1 MGRRPKSCR
10 ASCFRRRTLAA
21 EAVLEVAD
29 LWAGYTETSILKG
42 VDLRLVSGTITA
54 VIGANGAGK
63 STLLKALFGMVRV
76 SRGSIRL
83 AGAEI
88 TGASS
93 RERLRRGLVL
103 VPQGRC
109 NFPLMSVRE
118 NLEMGAYLRKDARV
132 SADIDGICER
142 FGVLGAKRKSL
153 AGNLSGGEQQ
163 LLEMGMAL
171 TLSPKLILID
181 EPSLGLAAGMQER
194 VFDAL
199 RELRDAGAAVL
210 LVEQNAVQA
219 LRISDR
225 GIVLEQGRVGCE
237 GSGVEMLDDPDVR
250 RAYLGLAV

>member
-1 MGRRPKSCR
+1 M
-10 ASCFRRRTLAA
+10 AA
-21 EAVLEVAD
+21 ELVLEIDD
-29 LWAGYTETSILKG
+29 LWAGYTDTPILKG
-42 VDLRLVSGTITA
+42 VDLHLAPATITA

-63 STLLKALFGMVRV
+63 STLLKALFGMVRA
-76 SRGSIRL
+76 SRGSITFD
-83 AGAEI
+83 GADI
-88 TGASS
+88 T
-93 RERLRRGLVL
+93 RESPRDRLRRGLTL

-118 NLEMGAYLRKDARV
+118 NLEMGAYLRRDSKI
-132 SADIDGICER
+132 SADIDEICDR
-142 FGVLGAKRKSL
+142 FEVLGAKRKVM

-194 VFDAL
+194 VFAAL

-225 GIVLEQGRVGCE
+225 GIVLERGRVGCE
-237 GSGVEMLDDPDVR
+237 GTGVEMLDDPDVR

>member
-1 MGRRPKSCR
+1 
-10 ASCFRRRTLAA
+10 LAA
-21 EAVLEVAD
+21 EPVLEIGD
-29 LWAGYTETSILKG
+29 LWAGYTDTPILKG
-42 VDLRLVSGTITA
+42 VELQLMPGTITA

-63 STLLKALFGMVRV
+63 STLLKTLFGMVRA
-76 SRGSIRL
+76 SHGSIRF
-83 AGAEI
+83 AGEDI
-88 TGASS
+88 TRTSS
-93 RERLRRGLVL
+93 RDRLRRGLVL

-118 NLEMGAYLRKDARV
+118 NLEMGAYLRKDSEV
-132 SADIDGICER
+132 SADIEQICER
-142 FGVLGAKRKSL
+142 FGVLGAKRKTL

-171 TLSPKLILID
+171 TLSPRLILID

-194 VFDAL
+194 VFAAL
-199 RELRDAGAAVL
+199 RELRDSGAAVL

-219 LRISDR
+219 LRVSDR